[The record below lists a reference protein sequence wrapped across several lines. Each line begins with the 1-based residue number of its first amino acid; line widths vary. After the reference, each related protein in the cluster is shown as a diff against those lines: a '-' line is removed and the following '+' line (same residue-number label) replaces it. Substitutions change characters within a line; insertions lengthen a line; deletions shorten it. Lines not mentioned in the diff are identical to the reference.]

1 MPTKTNKAK
10 DSATVAPAVE
20 VESSIFETEIVEPET
35 RVREKRTYK
44 PRYFASVKMREISV
58 YRGPQYEDSVERV
71 AIISLAGAIKVT
83 IDTPNGERVLTS
95 RRPAISISQKQVD
108 ILVESA
114 GGKPGLPLFDAL
126 VLLKKEAKSRN
137 MKDGT
142 TDYAT
147 VEIQIELEEGATDLE
162 DARMF
167 PVRIVPCYSSQ
178 LVADK
183 IDIEAAKVRV
193 RFELEAA
200 LGDFED

>member
-1 MPTKTNKAK
+1 MPTKQNQKA
-10 DSATVAPAVE
+10 SATVAPQVE
-20 VESSIFETEIVEPET
+20 TSVFENDVEEVTT
-35 RVREKRTYK
+35 KVRERRTYK
-44 PRYFASVKMREISV
+44 PRYFASVKMREISA
-58 YRGPQYEDSVERV
+58 YRGPQYEDSVEKV
-71 AIISLAGAIKVT
+71 AIISLAGPIKITV
-83 IDTPNGERVLTS
+83 DTPNGELVLSS
-95 RRPAISISQKQVD
+95 RRPAISISKKQVD

-147 VEIQIELEEGATDLE
+147 VEIQVEPEDGATDLE
-162 DARMF
+162 NARMF

>member
-1 MPTKTNKAK
+1 MPTKQNQKA
-10 DSATVAPAVE
+10 SATVAPQVE
-20 VESSIFETEIVEPET
+20 TSVFENDVEEVTT
-35 RVREKRTYK
+35 KVREKRTYK
-44 PRYFASVKMREISV
+44 PRYFASVKMREIAA

-71 AIISLAGAIKVT
+71 AIISLAGPIKITV
-83 IDTPNGERVLTS
+83 DTPNGELVLSS
-95 RRPAISISQKQVD
+95 RRPAISISKKQVD

-147 VEIQIELEEGATDLE
+147 VEIQVEPEDGATDLE

>member
-1 MPTKTNKAK
+1 MPTKQNQKA
-10 DSATVAPAVE
+10 SATVAPQVE
-20 VESSIFETEIVEPET
+20 TSVFENDVEEVTT

-44 PRYFASVKMREISV
+44 PRYFASVKMREIAT

-71 AIISLAGAIKVT
+71 AIISLAGPIKITV
-83 IDTPNGERVLTS
+83 DTPNGERVLSS

-167 PVRIVPCYSSQ
+167 PFRIVPCYSSQ

-183 IDIEAAKVRV
+183 IDIEAAKVKV

>member
-1 MPTKTNKAK
+1 MPTKQNQKA
-10 DSATVAPAVE
+10 SATVAPQVE
-20 VESSIFETEIVEPET
+20 TSVFENDVEEVTT

-44 PRYFASVKMREISV
+44 PRYFASVKMREIAA

-71 AIISLAGAIKVT
+71 AIISLAGPIKITVE
-83 IDTPNGERVLTS
+83 TPNGERILSS

-147 VEIQIELEEGATDLE
+147 VEIQVEPEDGATDLE

>member
-1 MPTKTNKAK
+1 MPTKQNQKA
-10 DSATVAPAVE
+10 SATVAPQVE
-20 VESSIFETEIVEPET
+20 TSVFENDVEEVTT
-35 RVREKRTYK
+35 KVRERRTYK
-44 PRYFASVKMREISV
+44 PRYFASVKMREIAA
-58 YRGPQYEDSVERV
+58 YRGPQYEDSVEKV
-71 AIISLAGAIKVT
+71 AIISLAGPIKITV
-83 IDTPNGERVLTS
+83 DTPNGELVLSS
-95 RRPAISISQKQVD
+95 RRPAISISKKQVD

-147 VEIQIELEEGATDLE
+147 VEIQVEPEDGATDLE
-162 DARMF
+162 NARMF

>member
-1 MPTKTNKAK
+1 MPTKQNQKA
-10 DSATVAPAVE
+10 SATVAPQVE
-20 VESSIFETEIVEPET
+20 TSVFENDVEEVTT
-35 RVREKRTYK
+35 KVRERRTYK
-44 PRYFASVKMREISV
+44 PRYFATVKMREIAA
-58 YRGPQYEDSVERV
+58 YRGPQYEDSVEKV
-71 AIISLAGAIKVT
+71 AIISLAGPIKITVE
-83 IDTPNGERVLTS
+83 TPNGERVLSS

-147 VEIQIELEEGATDLE
+147 VEIQVEPEEGATDLE

-167 PVRIVPCYSSQ
+167 PVRLVPCYSSQ

>member
-10 DSATVAPAVE
+10 DSATVAPQVE
-20 VESSIFETEIVEPET
+20 TSVFENDVEEVTT
-35 RVREKRTYK
+35 RVRERRTYK
-44 PRYFASVKMREISV
+44 PRYFASVKMREIAT

-71 AIISLAGAIKVT
+71 AIISLAGPIKITVE
-83 IDTPNGERVLTS
+83 TPNGERVLSS

-147 VEIQIELEEGATDLE
+147 IEIQIELEEGATDLE

>member
-1 MPTKTNKAK
+1 MPRENKNTKA
-10 DSATVAPAVE
+10 SATVAPQVE
-20 VESSIFETEIVEPET
+20 VETSIFESDVEETAT
-35 RVREKRTYK
+35 RVREKRIYK
-44 PRYFASVKMREISV
+44 PRYFASVKMREIAA

-71 AIISLAGAIKVT
+71 AIISLAGPIKITV
-83 IDTPNGERVLTS
+83 DTPNGERVLSS

-147 VEIQIELEEGATDLE
+147 VEIQVEPEEGATDLE

>member
-10 DSATVAPAVE
+10 DSATVAPQVE
-20 VESSIFETEIVEPET
+20 TSVFENDVEEVTT
-35 RVREKRTYK
+35 KVRERRTYK
-44 PRYFASVKMREISV
+44 PRYFASVKMREIAT

-71 AIISLAGAIKVT
+71 AIISLAGPIKIT
-83 IDTPNGERVLTS
+83 IDTPNGERVLSS

-162 DARMF
+162 DAKMF

>member
-1 MPTKTNKAK
+1 MPTKQNQKA
-10 DSATVAPAVE
+10 SATVAPQVE
-20 VESSIFETEIVEPET
+20 TSEFENDVEETAT
-35 RVREKRTYK
+35 RVREKRIYK
-44 PRYFASVKMREISV
+44 PRYFASVKMREIAA

-71 AIISLAGAIKVT
+71 AIISLAGPIKITV
-83 IDTPNGERVLTS
+83 DTPNGERVLSS

-126 VLLKKEAKSRN
+126 ILLKKEAKSRN

-147 VEIQIELEEGATDLE
+147 VEIQVEPEEGATDLE

-167 PVRIVPCYSSQ
+167 PVRIIPCYSSQ

-183 IDIEAAKVRV
+183 IDIEAAKVKV

>member
-1 MPTKTNKAK
+1 MPTKQNQKA
-10 DSATVAPAVE
+10 SATVAPQVE
-20 VESSIFETEIVEPET
+20 TSVFENDVEEVTT
-35 RVREKRTYK
+35 KVRERRTYK
-44 PRYFASVKMREISV
+44 PRYFASVKMREIAA

-71 AIISLAGAIKVT
+71 AIISLAGPIKITV
-83 IDTPNGERVLTS
+83 DTPNGERVLSS

-147 VEIQIELEEGATDLE
+147 VEIQVEPEDGATDLE

>member
-10 DSATVAPAVE
+10 DSATVAPQVE
-20 VESSIFETEIVEPET
+20 TSVFENDVEEVTT
-35 RVREKRTYK
+35 RVRERRTYK
-44 PRYFASVKMREISV
+44 PRYFASVKMREIAT

-71 AIISLAGAIKVT
+71 AIISLAGPIKIT
-83 IDTPNGERVLTS
+83 IDTPNGERVLSS

-147 VEIQIELEEGATDLE
+147 VEIQVELEEGATDLE

>member
-10 DSATVAPAVE
+10 DSATVAPQVE
-20 VESSIFETEIVEPET
+20 TSVFENDVEEVTT
-35 RVREKRTYK
+35 RVRERRTYK
-44 PRYFASVKMREISV
+44 PRYFASVKMREIAT

-71 AIISLAGAIKVT
+71 AIISLADSIKITV
-83 IDTPNGERVLTS
+83 DTPNGERVLSS

-147 VEIQIELEEGATDLE
+147 VEIQIELEDGATDLE

-183 IDIEAAKVRV
+183 IDIEAANVRV

>member
-1 MPTKTNKAK
+1 MPTKQNQKA
-10 DSATVAPAVE
+10 SATVAPQVE
-20 VESSIFETEIVEPET
+20 TSVFENDVEEVTT
-35 RVREKRTYK
+35 RVRERRTYK
-44 PRYFASVKMREISV
+44 PRYFASVKMREIAA

-71 AIISLAGAIKVT
+71 AIISLAGPIKITV
-83 IDTPNGERVLTS
+83 DTPNGERVLS
-95 RRPAISISQKQVD
+95 GRRPAISISQKQVD

-147 VEIQIELEEGATDLE
+147 VEIQVEPEEGATDLE

>member
-1 MPTKTNKAK
+1 MPTKQNQKA
-10 DSATVAPAVE
+10 SATVAPQVE
-20 VESSIFETEIVEPET
+20 TSVFENDVEEVTT
-35 RVREKRTYK
+35 KVRERRTYK
-44 PRYFASVKMREISV
+44 PRYFASVKMREIAA

-71 AIISLAGAIKVT
+71 AIISLAGPIKITV
-83 IDTPNGERVLTS
+83 DTPNGERVLSS

-147 VEIQIELEEGATDLE
+147 VEIQVEPEEGATDLE

-183 IDIEAAKVRV
+183 IDIEAAKVRI

>member
-1 MPTKTNKAK
+1 MPTKQNQKA
-10 DSATVAPAVE
+10 SATVAPQVE
-20 VESSIFETEIVEPET
+20 TSVFENDVEEVTT
-35 RVREKRTYK
+35 KVRERRTYK
-44 PRYFASVKMREISV
+44 PRYFASVKMREISA
-58 YRGPQYEDSVERV
+58 YRGPQYEDSVEKV
-71 AIISLAGAIKVT
+71 AIISLAGPIKITVE
-83 IDTPNGERVLTS
+83 TPNGERVLSS
-95 RRPAISISQKQVD
+95 RRPAISISKKQVD

-147 VEIQIELEEGATDLE
+147 VEIQVEPEDGATDLE

>member
-1 MPTKTNKAK
+1 MPTKQNQKA
-10 DSATVAPAVE
+10 SATVAPQVE
-20 VESSIFETEIVEPET
+20 TSVFENDVEEVTT

-44 PRYFASVKMREISV
+44 PRYFASVKMREIAA

-71 AIISLAGAIKVT
+71 AIISLAGPIKITV
-83 IDTPNGERVLTS
+83 DTPNGELVLSS

-183 IDIEAAKVRV
+183 IDIEAAKVKV

>member
-10 DSATVAPAVE
+10 DSATVAPQVE
-20 VESSIFETEIVEPET
+20 TSVFENDVEEVTT
-35 RVREKRTYK
+35 RVRERRTYK
-44 PRYFASVKMREISV
+44 PRYFASAKMRDISV
-58 YRGPQYEDSVERV
+58 YRGKQYEDSVEKV
-71 AIISLAGAIKVT
+71 AIISLAGAIKITV
-83 IDTPNGERVLTS
+83 DTPNGERVLSS

-108 ILVESA
+108 ILVEAA

-147 VEIQIELEEGATDLE
+147 IEIQIELEEGATDLE

>member
-10 DSATVAPAVE
+10 DSATVAPQVE
-20 VESSIFETEIVEPET
+20 TSVFENDVEEVTT
-35 RVREKRTYK
+35 KVRERRTYK
-44 PRYFASVKMREISV
+44 PRYFASVKMREIAT

-71 AIISLAGAIKVT
+71 AIISLAGPIKITV
-83 IDTPNGERVLTS
+83 DTPNGERVLSS

>member
-10 DSATVAPAVE
+10 DSATVAPQVE
-20 VESSIFETEIVEPET
+20 TSVFENDVEEVTT
-35 RVREKRTYK
+35 TVRERRTYK
-44 PRYFASVKMREISV
+44 PRYFASVKMREIAA
-58 YRGPQYEDSVERV
+58 YRGPQYENSVERV
-71 AIISLAGAIKVT
+71 AIISLAGPIKIT
-83 IDTPNGERVLTS
+83 IDTPNGERVLSS

-147 VEIQIELEEGATDLE
+147 VEIQIELEDGATDLE

>member
-1 MPTKTNKAK
+1 MPRENKTTKA
-10 DSATVAPAVE
+10 SATVAPQVE
-20 VESSIFETEIVEPET
+20 TSVFENDVEEVTT
-35 RVREKRTYK
+35 KVRERRTYK
-44 PRYFASVKMREISV
+44 PRYFASVKMREISA
-58 YRGPQYEDSVERV
+58 YRGPQYEDSVEKV
-71 AIISLAGAIKVT
+71 AIISLAGPIKITV
-83 IDTPNGERVLTS
+83 DTPNGERVLSS
-95 RRPAISISQKQVD
+95 RRPAISISKKQVD

-147 VEIQIELEEGATDLE
+147 VEIQVEPEDGATDLE
-162 DARMF
+162 NARMF

>member
-10 DSATVAPAVE
+10 DSATVAPQVE
-20 VESSIFETEIVEPET
+20 TSVFENDVEEVTTKI
-35 RVREKRTYK
+35 RERRTYK
-44 PRYFASVKMREISV
+44 PRYFASVKMREIAI

-71 AIISLAGAIKVT
+71 AIISLADSIKITV
-83 IDTPNGERVLTS
+83 DTPNGERVLSS

>member
-1 MPTKTNKAK
+1 MPTKQNQKA
-10 DSATVAPAVE
+10 SATVAPQVE
-20 VESSIFETEIVEPET
+20 TSVFENDVEEVTT
-35 RVREKRTYK
+35 KVRERRTYK
-44 PRYFASVKMREISV
+44 PRYFASVKMREIAA

-71 AIISLAGAIKVT
+71 AIISLAGPIKITV
-83 IDTPNGERVLTS
+83 DTPNGELVLSS

-147 VEIQIELEEGATDLE
+147 VEIQVEPEDGATDLE

>member
-1 MPTKTNKAK
+1 M
-10 DSATVAPAVE
+10 
-20 VESSIFETEIVEPET
+20 
-35 RVREKRTYK
+35 
-44 PRYFASVKMREISV
+44 
-58 YRGPQYEDSVERV
+58 ERV

-95 RRPAISISQKQVD
+95 RRPAISISQKQVE
-108 ILVESA
+108 ILVEAA

-126 VLLKKEAKSRN
+126 ALLKKEAKSRN

>member
-10 DSATVAPAVE
+10 DSATVAPQVE
-20 VESSIFETEIVEPET
+20 TSVFENDVEEVTT

-44 PRYFASVKMREISV
+44 PRYFASVKMREIAA

-71 AIISLAGAIKVT
+71 AIISLAGPIKITV
-83 IDTPNGERVLTS
+83 DTPNGERVLSS

-167 PVRIVPCYSSQ
+167 PVRIIPCYSSQ

-183 IDIEAAKVRV
+183 IDIEAAKVKV

>member
-10 DSATVAPAVE
+10 DSATVAPQVE
-20 VESSIFETEIVEPET
+20 TSVFENDVEEVTT
-35 RVREKRTYK
+35 RVRERRTYK
-44 PRYFASVKMREISV
+44 PRYFASVKMREIAA

-71 AIISLAGAIKVT
+71 AIISLAGPIKIT
-83 IDTPNGERVLTS
+83 IDTPNGERVLSS

-147 VEIQIELEEGATDLE
+147 VEIQVEPEEGATDLE

>member
-1 MPTKTNKAK
+1 MPTKQNQKA
-10 DSATVAPAVE
+10 SATVAPQVE
-20 VESSIFETEIVEPET
+20 TSVFENDVEEVTT
-35 RVREKRTYK
+35 KVRERRTYK
-44 PRYFASVKMREISV
+44 PRYFASVKMREISA
-58 YRGPQYEDSVERV
+58 YRGPQYEDSVEKV
-71 AIISLAGAIKVT
+71 AIISLAGPIKITV
-83 IDTPNGERVLTS
+83 DTPNGELVLSS

-147 VEIQIELEEGATDLE
+147 VEIQVEPEDGATDLE

>member
-10 DSATVAPAVE
+10 DSATVAPQVE
-20 VESSIFETEIVEPET
+20 TSVFENDVEEVTT
-35 RVREKRTYK
+35 KVRERRTYK
-44 PRYFASVKMREISV
+44 PRYFASVKMREIAT

-71 AIISLAGAIKVT
+71 AIISLAGPIKITV
-83 IDTPNGERVLTS
+83 DTPNGERVLSS

-147 VEIQIELEEGATDLE
+147 VEIQVEPEEGATDLE

>member
-10 DSATVAPAVE
+10 DSATVAPQVE
-20 VESSIFETEIVEPET
+20 TSVFENDVEEVTT

-44 PRYFASVKMREISV
+44 PRYFASVKMREIAT

-71 AIISLAGAIKVT
+71 AIISLAGPIKITV
-83 IDTPNGERVLTS
+83 DTPNGERVLSS

-147 VEIQIELEEGATDLE
+147 IEIQIELEEGATDLE

-183 IDIEAAKVRV
+183 IDIEAAKVKV

>member
-10 DSATVAPAVE
+10 DSATVAPQVE
-20 VESSIFETEIVEPET
+20 TSVFENDVEEVTT
-35 RVREKRTYK
+35 KVRERRTYK
-44 PRYFASVKMREISV
+44 PRYFASVKMREIAT

-71 AIISLAGAIKVT
+71 AIISLAGPIKITV
-83 IDTPNGERVLTS
+83 DTPNGERVLSS

-162 DARMF
+162 DAKMF

>member
-1 MPTKTNKAK
+1 MPTKQNQKA
-10 DSATVAPAVE
+10 SATVAPQVE
-20 VESSIFETEIVEPET
+20 TSVFENDVEEVTT
-35 RVREKRTYK
+35 KVRERRTYK
-44 PRYFASVKMREISV
+44 PRYFASVKMREISA
-58 YRGPQYEDSVERV
+58 YRGPQYEDSVEKV
-71 AIISLAGAIKVT
+71 ALISLAGQIKITV
-83 IDTPNGERVLTS
+83 DTPNGELVLSS
-95 RRPAISISQKQVD
+95 RRPAISISKKQVD

-147 VEIQIELEEGATDLE
+147 VEIQVEPEDGATDLE

>member
-1 MPTKTNKAK
+1 MPTKQNQKA
-10 DSATVAPAVE
+10 SATVAPQVE
-20 VESSIFETEIVEPET
+20 TSVFENDVEEVTT
-35 RVREKRTYK
+35 KVRERRTYK
-44 PRYFASVKMREISV
+44 PRYFASVKMRDISV
-58 YRGPQYEDSVERV
+58 YRGQQYEDSVEKV

-95 RRPAISISQKQVD
+95 RRPAISISQKQVE
-108 ILVESA
+108 ILVEAA

-183 IDIEAAKVRV
+183 IDIEAAKVKV

>member
-1 MPTKTNKAK
+1 MPTKQNQKA
-10 DSATVAPAVE
+10 SATVAPQVE
-20 VESSIFETEIVEPET
+20 TSVFENDVEEVTT
-35 RVREKRTYK
+35 KVRERRTYK
-44 PRYFASVKMREISV
+44 PRYFASVKMREISA
-58 YRGPQYEDSVERV
+58 YRGPQYEDSVEKV
-71 AIISLAGAIKVT
+71 AIISLAGPIKITV
-83 IDTPNGERVLTS
+83 DTPNGELVLSS
-95 RRPAISISQKQVD
+95 RRPAISISKKQVD

-147 VEIQIELEEGATDLE
+147 VEIQVEPEDGATDLE

>member
-1 MPTKTNKAK
+1 MPTKQNQKA
-10 DSATVAPAVE
+10 SATVAPQVE
-20 VESSIFETEIVEPET
+20 TSVFENETEEVTT

-44 PRYFASVKMREISV
+44 PRYFASVKMREIAT

-71 AIISLAGAIKVT
+71 AIISLAGPIKITV
-83 IDTPNGERVLTS
+83 DTPNGERVLSS

-147 VEIQIELEEGATDLE
+147 IEIQIELEEGATDLE

-183 IDIEAAKVRV
+183 IDIEAAKVKV

>member
-10 DSATVAPAVE
+10 DSATVAPQVE
-20 VESSIFETEIVEPET
+20 TSVFENDVEEVTT
-35 RVREKRTYK
+35 KVRERRTYK
-44 PRYFASVKMREISV
+44 PRYFASVKMREIAA

-71 AIISLAGAIKVT
+71 AIISLAGPIKITV
-83 IDTPNGERVLTS
+83 DTPNGELVLSS

-147 VEIQIELEEGATDLE
+147 VEIQVEPEEGATDLE

-183 IDIEAAKVRV
+183 IDIEAAKVRI

>member
-10 DSATVAPAVE
+10 DSATVAPQVE
-20 VESSIFETEIVEPET
+20 TSVFENDVEEVTTI
-35 RVREKRTYK
+35 VRERRTYK
-44 PRYFASVKMREISV
+44 PRYFASVKMREIAA
-58 YRGPQYEDSVERV
+58 YRGPQYENSVERV
-71 AIISLAGAIKVT
+71 AIISLAGPIKIT
-83 IDTPNGERVLTS
+83 IDTPNGERVLSS

-147 VEIQIELEEGATDLE
+147 VEIQIELEDGATDLE

>member
-1 MPTKTNKAK
+1 MPTKQNQKA
-10 DSATVAPAVE
+10 SATVAPQVE
-20 VESSIFETEIVEPET
+20 TSVFENDVEEVTT
-35 RVREKRTYK
+35 RVRERRTYK
-44 PRYFASVKMREISV
+44 PRYFASVKMREIAA

-71 AIISLAGAIKVT
+71 AIISLAGPIKITV
-83 IDTPNGERVLTS
+83 DTPNGERVLSS

-147 VEIQIELEEGATDLE
+147 IEIQIELEEGATDLE

>member
-10 DSATVAPAVE
+10 DSATVAPQVE
-20 VESSIFETEIVEPET
+20 TSVFENDVEEVTT
-35 RVREKRTYK
+35 RVRERRTYK
-44 PRYFASVKMREISV
+44 PRYFASVKMREIAT

-71 AIISLAGAIKVT
+71 AIISLAGPIKITV
-83 IDTPNGERVLTS
+83 DTPNGERVLSS

-147 VEIQIELEEGATDLE
+147 VEIQVELEEGATDLE

>member
-1 MPTKTNKAK
+1 MPTKQNQKA
-10 DSATVAPAVE
+10 SATVAPQVE
-20 VESSIFETEIVEPET
+20 TSVFENDVEEVTT
-35 RVREKRTYK
+35 RVRERRTYK
-44 PRYFASVKMREISV
+44 PRYFASVKMREIAA

-71 AIISLAGAIKVT
+71 AIISLAGPIKITV
-83 IDTPNGERVLTS
+83 DTPNGERVLSS
-95 RRPAISISQKQVD
+95 RRSAISISKKQVD

-147 VEIQIELEEGATDLE
+147 VEIQVEPEDGATDLE

-183 IDIEAAKVRV
+183 IDIEAAKVKV